1 MQKCKSSTYIKHN
14 HYKSEGNFCNDETMI
29 NGISEASSALPL
41 HSINNCTE
49 YTTRTMIKQT
59 SVDSLYRNTMI
70 LRSKTLPPKRQEK
83 KRKNLLKENRHD
95 IKIEEKEKKKNAAKE
110 EKERKKLENSSI
122 DEGWLSGPAELQIFN
137 RDNIQSNTSSNHGKT
152 LKDPRFHYISPSQ
165 SLEKLDLLEKRS
177 RRRSAFTHEKEKDKD
192 KDCLIS

>member
-70 LRSKTLPPKRQEK
+70 LRSKTLPPKSQERI
-83 KRKNLLKENRHD
+83 RKNLLKEYKHD
-95 IKIEEKEKKKNAAKE
+95 IKIEEKEKKKI
-110 EKERKKLENSSI
+110 EKERKKLENLSL
-122 DEGWLSGPAELQIFN
+122 DEGWFSGPAELQMLNKDNFN
-137 RDNIQSNTSSNHGKT
+137 NTQPNTSNNHIHHSKT
-152 LKDPRFHYISPSQ
+152 LKDPRFQYSTLSHSQ
-165 SLEKLDLLEKRS
+165 EKLYFEKKS
-177 RRRSAFTHEKEKDKD
+177 RRKSAFTQDKD